1 MSDGDGARRRFAIAC
16 AVGGAAGMVIFVA
29 LLLSASHGEMLRW
42 QRLGDFYDTQAHAL
56 LDGDLAVDEYPL
68 GIEAFYN
75 DGRAYLY
82 QGPWPALLRL
92 PVAAVA
98 GDRWD
103 GRLTAPSMVIAL
115 AVVAA
120 GAARLHW
127 RVRQTVRPAAPVTRA
142 EAVLVAVSMFGV
154 GGSLFLFHASRAWV
168 YHEAILWGAAFTVLA
183 VDQLVAFVQG
193 KMPRALGA
201 ASIFAALALAS
212 RASVG
217 IGPVVGLAL
226 VAASVAW
233 RWLRRRDGG
242 FRAVVAAGAAAVLP
256 LASYAAVN
264 FAKFETLFSIPF
276 WDQRFSQI
284 DDLRQ
289 EFLRETG
296 GTFFSIDFV
305 PTTLLRYL
313 LPTGFDLTRQFPFV
327 DLAAPPASRVS
338 MGTTFDV
345 IDRAAGVPVA
355 QPLFFV
361 LAVVGM
367 AALLR
372 RDLAPLRI
380 PAVAAAASA
389 ATIFPFGYIAYRYL
403 ADAAPFLII
412 CGAIGTQVL
421 VAALAGRGRGRVA
434 VVASVVGASGLAV
447 LSLWL
452 NGSAGL
458 QYQRVWSVE
467 DDPAMSGPYIAW
479 RLDLQERLGI
489 DPPPVERAETELP
502 EGVGRAGAL
511 LVLGD
516 CDGVYVSDGEVPN
529 SIDRSPWNPVERSRE
544 NGHIRLRLEL
554 PDRGRGDTV
563 PLFRAGDDSFHVTYL
578 DQDRIRIDHRS
589 NDVDRD
595 GLPLR
600 WGSGDVVTVD
610 MQADARVQHVTVV
623 VEDVVALDNYYFEL
637 EPLAITWPADYREL
651 EVQTPVCDRLLG
663 RG

>member
-1 MSDGDGARRRFAIAC
+1 MTDGDATRRRFVVAC
-16 AVGGAAGMVIFVA
+16 ALGGVVGVVAFLA
-29 LLLSASHGEMLRW
+29 LLLSASHGEVLRW

-82 QGPWPALLRL
+82 QGVWPALLRV
-92 PVAAVA
+92 PIAAIA

-115 AVVAA
+115 VVAVA
-120 GAARLHW
+120 GAARIHW
-127 RVRQTVRPAAPVTRA
+127 RVREMLRPAAPVTRA
-142 EAVLVAVSMFGV
+142 EGAVVATTMFGV

-183 VDQLVAFVQG
+183 IDQLIALSTG
-193 KMPRALGA
+193 KRARALAA
-201 ASIFAALALAS
+201 ASVFAALALAS

-217 IGPVVGLAL
+217 IGPVVGLGF
-226 VAASVAW
+226 VAASYAW
-233 RWLRRRDGG
+233 RWLRHRHVDLRRV
-242 FRAVVAAGAAAVLP
+242 AAAGAAAVLP

-264 FAKFETLFSIPF
+264 YAKFETLFSIPF

-284 DDLRQ
+284 DELRQ

-305 PTTLLRYL
+305 PTTLVRYL
-313 LPTGFDLTRQFPFV
+313 LPSGFDLLRQFPFV
-327 DLAAPPASRVS
+327 DLAAPPGSRMS

-355 QPLFFV
+355 QPLFFL
-361 LAVVGM
+361 LALVGL
-367 AALLR
+367 ASLLR
-372 RDLAPLRI
+372 GDLAALRI

-403 ADAAPFLII
+403 ADAAPFLLV
-412 CGAIGTQVL
+412 CGAIGVQVML
-421 VAALAGRGRGRVA
+421 TKVPGRFRGAIAVTIAATGVLA
-434 VVASVVGASGLAV
+434 L

-452 NGSAGL
+452 NASAGL
-458 QYQRVWSVE
+458 QYQRIWSVE
-467 DDPAMSGPYIAW
+467 DDPATSGAYLAW
-479 RLDLQERLGI
+479 RLDLQESLGI
-489 DPPPVERAETELP
+489 DPPPVERAATDLP
-502 EGVGRAGAL
+502 DGVGRPGVIAILGA
-511 LVLGD
+511 

-529 SIDRSPWNPVERSRE
+529 SIDRSPWNPVERSRDS
-544 NGHIRLRLEL
+544 GHIRLRLRL
-554 PDRGRGDTV
+554 PDRGTGATL
-563 PLFRAGDDSFHVTYL
+563 PLLGAGDDALHVTYL
-578 DQDRIRIDHRS
+578 DRDRVRIDHES
-589 NDVDRD
+589 NDIDRD

-610 MQADARVQHVTVV
+610 IQADTRVQHVTVM
-623 VEDVVALDNYYFEL
+623 VEDVVALDNYYFET
-637 EPLAITWPADYREL
+637 EPLDITWRGSYDEL
-651 EVQTPVCDRLLG
+651 AVPTPVCDRLLR